1 MSNVSTIQMTLALL
15 KDMIQYPLSFGIEP
29 INLDMRIRRVNK
41 LDPYRLVTICRFVI
55 KFSRTVPTAAY
66 YP

>member
-1 MSNVSTIQMTLALL
+1 
-15 KDMIQYPLSFGIEP
+15 
-29 INLDMRIRRVNK
+29 MRIRGVNK